1 LPLVNTKQVV
11 YDYLAGKLDLN
22 SDFCQAFFYKND
34 IPMTRDNLNAI
45 MDTMMPKEFKFDF
58 ETFEGKL
65 ADDSIV
71 GTISRVTKR
80 DNMFLPDTYS
90 ALSAMEDA

>member
-1 LPLVNTKQVV
+1 M
-11 YDYLAGKLDLN
+11 N

-34 IPMTRDNLNAI
+34 IAPTTSNLDAI
-45 MDTMMPKEFKFDF
+45 IDTMMPKEFKFNF

-71 GTISRVTKR
+71 
-80 DNMFLPDTYS
+80 
-90 ALSAMEDA
+90 